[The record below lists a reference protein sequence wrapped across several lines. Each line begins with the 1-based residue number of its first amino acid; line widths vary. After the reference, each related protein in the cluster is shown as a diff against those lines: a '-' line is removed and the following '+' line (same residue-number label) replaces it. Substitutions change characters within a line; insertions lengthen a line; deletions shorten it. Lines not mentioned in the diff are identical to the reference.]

1 MLAALLIVTAG
12 LIVALLSLLTMIVK
26 RDSWQHARLDA
37 ERDLAVRLAAKE
49 NERAALRAI
58 LDGIGE
64 GLLAL
69 DRRRRVVLANRRF
82 VEMFA
87 IGGEVAGRSLGE
99 VIRVASVFNAFDAAL
114 DGKESTERFTLGLGE
129 RRIEV
134 RAIPMNSEQIAA
146 VALFI
151 DVTQLESLEQI
162 RRDFI
167 SDFTHE
173 VRTPLAALMS
183 AVESFGAA
191 SLTADEEQQL
201 HRIMTRQLKRL
212 QRLVDDLA
220 ELSRIESGD
229 LTLDVRPFELRRLLD
244 DLCED
249 FADRAA
255 QKGLRFAIDGDRA
268 MVSADPIRIQQA
280 FANLLD
286 NAIKYGGENN
296 TIDIAITQGTD
307 FAVVRVTDHGEGIA
321 PEERVRIFRRFY
333 RTDKSRSQDVAGTGL
348 GLAITK
354 HLVLLHRGSI
364 DVESDP
370 GKGASFIVTLP
381 LAQHHTTM

>member
-1 MLAALLIVTAG
+1 MLATLLIVTAA
-12 LIVALLSLLTMIVK
+12 LVVALLSLLTMIVK
-26 RDSWQHARLDA
+26 RDAWQHAHVDA

-82 VEMFA
+82 LEMFA
-87 IGGEVAGRSLGE
+87 IAGEVAGRSVGE

-114 DGKESTERFTLGLGE
+114 DGKESTERFALGMSD

-173 VRTPLAALMS
+173 VRTPLAGLMS

-201 HRIMTRQLKRL
+201 RRIMARQLKRL

-229 LTLDVRPFELRRLLD
+229 LTLDVRPFDLRRLLD

-249 FADRAA
+249 FTDRAA
-255 QKGLRFAIDGDRA
+255 QKGLRFAIEGEHA
-268 MVSADPIRIQQA
+268 TVSADPIRIQQA

-286 NAIKYGGENN
+286 NAIKYGGENSA
-296 TIDIAITQGTD
+296 IDIAIAQDAG

-321 PEERVRIFRRFY
+321 PEERERIFRRFY
-333 RTDKSRSQDVAGTGL
+333 RIDKSRSQDVSGTGL

-364 DVESDP
+364 DVESEP
-370 GKGASFIVTLP
+370 GRGATFIVRLP
-381 LAQHHTTM
+381 LAQRHTTL